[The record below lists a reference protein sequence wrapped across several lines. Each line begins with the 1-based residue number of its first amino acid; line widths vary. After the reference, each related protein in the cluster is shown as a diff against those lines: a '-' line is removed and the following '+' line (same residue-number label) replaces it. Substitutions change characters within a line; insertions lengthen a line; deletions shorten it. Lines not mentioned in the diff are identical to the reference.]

1 MVDVLNVSFLHRGPT
16 CSEESMECASNPCLN
31 GATCE
36 EGFKQ
41 FVCECAPGYTGVQ
54 CETGILIALAVACVN
69 SHPSEAWSVQA
80 TPA

>member
-1 MVDVLNVSFLHRGPT
+1 M
-16 CSEESMECASNPCLN
+16 N

-54 CETGILIALAVACVN
+54 CETGYLILPVVDCVN
-69 SHPSEAWSVQA
+69 THPLEAHSVLA
-80 TPA
+80 TPAWNGATCE

>member
-1 MVDVLNVSFLHRGPT
+1 M
-16 CSEESMECASNPCLN
+16 N

-54 CETGILIALAVACVN
+54 CETGISLFLGQRSQISPVSICFIIEKFRDCL
-69 SHPSEAWSVQA
+69 
-80 TPA
+80 